1 MSDHHADIRALH
13 LQLTTLAMRWAMS
26 GTVNEDYARKLRF
39 AAIRANHRHYYDHI
53 PIYRRLADQAEVPRA
68 ADTAQIVAEMMST
81 DHIFKSYPQ
90 EHLDNHDYGAMNR
103 WLRQVFDRSVDADV
117 AGVMSIDD
125 WLARLEAT
133 AIHTVFSSGTSGH
146 ISFVPRDAYTWSQ
159 LTGLG
164 VSYIPLFQMR
174 QGAGRPWE
182 RAAVRA
188 AARMLGPGGFG
199 EFFRRR
205 GLRGFDGVFLSF
217 SGGTQGTQV
226 VGQTLARM
234 VGRATFLFDLDLSA
248 TVVRTLVR
256 GPADEREQRL
266 SDAFL
271 EATVRRR
278 ADNFR
283 RVLGALRDSIGARRR
298 ALVFGA
304 PFMIKEFCD
313 WLVAEGEQI
322 SLRPGSMLSH
332 GGGWKSFEGD
342 RIDEPAFLTLVEQSL
357 GIHPERVTEGY
368 SMTEAQVVFPR
379 CREGRFHVPPITETV
394 IFDEALEPLT
404 GDDIY
409 GGLGFLDPYAACY
422 PGFIITGDNV
432 RRRTGGC
439 PCGMSG
445 MTISDVGRATGREVK
460 GCGGIMAAMQ
470 G

>member
-26 GTVNEDYARKLRF
+26 GSVNEDYARKLRF
-39 AAIRANHRHYYDHI
+39 AAIRANHRHYYDNI
-53 PIYRRLADQAEVPRA
+53 PIYRRLADQAEVPRD
-68 ADTAQIVAEMMST
+68 ADTAQVAAEMMST

-90 EHLDNHDYGAMNR
+90 EYIDSKDYGAMNG
-103 WLRQVFDRSVDADV
+103 WLRQVFDRPVEAEVD
-117 AGVMSIDD
+117 GVTSIDH
-125 WLARLEAT
+125 WLACLAQNG
-133 AIHTVFSSGTSGH
+133 IHTVFSSGTSGH

-174 QGAGRPWE
+174 QGAARAWE
-182 RAAVRA
+182 RTAARTV
-188 AARMLGPGGFG
+188 ARMLGPDGFG

-248 TVVRTLVR
+248 TVVRALVR
-256 GPADEREQRL
+256 GPSDERERQL

-271 EATVRRR
+271 DATVRRR
-278 ADNFR
+278 TDNFR
-283 RVLGALRDSIGARRR
+283 RVLAALRDSIAARRR
-298 ALVFGA
+298 TLLFGA
-304 PFMIKEFCD
+304 PFMIKEFCE
-313 WLVAEGEQI
+313 WLVAEGREVV
-322 SLRPGSMLSH
+322 LRPGSMLSH

-342 RIDEPAFLTLVEQSL
+342 RIDEPAFLALIEQSL
-357 GIHPERVTEGY
+357 GVRPECVNEGY

-394 IFDEALEPLT
+394 IFDEALEPVT
-404 GDDIY
+404 GDDIR
-409 GGLGFLDPYAACY
+409 GGFGFLDPYAACY

-432 RRRTGGC
+432 RRRAGGC
-439 PCGMSG
+439 PCGMDG
-445 MTISDVGRATGREVK
+445 VTISDIGRATGREVK

>member
-1 MSDHHADIRALH
+1 MSDHHAEIRALH
-13 LQLTTLAMRWAMS
+13 LQLTALAMRWAMS
-26 GTVNEDYARKLRF
+26 GTVDEDYARKLRF
-39 AAIRANHRHYYDHI
+39 AAIRTNHRHYYDHV
-53 PIYRRLADQAEVPRA
+53 PIYRRLADQAEVPRD
-68 ADTAQIVAEMMST
+68 ADTAQIAAEMMST

-90 EHLDNHDYGAMNR
+90 EYIDNNDYGAMNG
-103 WLRQVFDRSVDADV
+103 WLRQVFDRPVEADVDAV
-117 AGVMSIDD
+117 TSIDQ
-125 WLARLEAT
+125 WLACLADNG
-133 AIHTVFSSGTSGH
+133 IHTVFSSGTSGH

-174 QGAGRPWE
+174 QGAARAWE
-182 RAAVRA
+182 RAAART
-188 AARMLGPGGFG
+188 AARMLGPDGFG

-248 TVVRTLVR
+248 TVVRALVR
-256 GPADEREQRL
+256 GPADERERQL
-266 SDAFL
+266 SAAFL
-271 EATVRRR
+271 DATVRRR

-283 RVLGALRDSIGARRR
+283 RVLAALRDSVAARRR
-298 ALVFGA
+298 TLLFGA
-304 PFMIKEFCD
+304 PFMIKEFCE
-313 WLVAEGEQI
+313 WLVAEGEEVV
-322 SLRPGSMLSH
+322 LRPGSMLSH

-342 RIDEPAFLTLVEQSL
+342 RIDEPAFLALIEQSL
-357 GIHPERVTEGY
+357 GVSPERVNEGY

-379 CREGRFHVPPITETV
+379 CRAGRFHVPPITETV
-394 IFDEALEPLT
+394 IFDEALEPMT
-404 GDDIY
+404 GDDIH
-409 GGLGFLDPYAACY
+409 GGFGFLDPYASCY

-432 RRRTGGC
+432 RRRAGGC
-439 PCGMSG
+439 PCGMG
-445 MTISDVGRATGREVK
+445 GVTISDIGRATGREVK

>member
-1 MSDHHADIRALH
+1 MSDHHAEIRTIH

-26 GTVNEDYARKLRF
+26 GSVNEDYARELRF
-39 AAIRANHRHYYDHI
+39 AAIRANHRHYWDNI
-53 PIYRRLADQAEVPRA
+53 PIYRRLADQAEVPRE
-68 ADTAQIVAEMMST
+68 ADTAQIAAEMMST

-103 WLRQVFDRSVDADV
+103 WLRQVYDRPVNADV
-117 AGVMSIDD
+117 AGAASIDD
-125 WLARLEAT
+125 WLGRLNAA

-174 QGAGRPWE
+174 QGAARSWE
-182 RAAVRA
+182 RAASRA
-188 AARMLGPGGFG
+188 AARMLGPDGFG

-205 GLRGFDGVFLSF
+205 GLRGFDGIFLSF

-248 TVVRTLVR
+248 TVVRALVR
-256 GPADEREQRL
+256 GPADERERGL

-283 RVLGALRDSIGARRR
+283 RVLAALRESAAARRR
-298 ALVFGA
+298 TLVFGA
-304 PFMIKEFCD
+304 PFMIKEFCE
-313 WLVAEGEQI
+313 WLVAEGDEI
-322 SLRPGSMLSH
+322 ALRPGSMLSH

-342 RIDEPAFLTLVEQSL
+342 RIDEPAFLALVEQSL
-357 GIHPERVTEGY
+357 GIRPERVTEGY

-432 RRRTGGC
+432 RRRSGGC

-445 MTISDVGRATGREVK
+445 VTISDIGRATGREVK

>member
-1 MSDHHADIRALH
+1 MSDHHAEIRALH
-13 LQLTTLAMRWAMS
+13 LQLTALAMRWAMS
-26 GTVNEDYARKLRF
+26 GTVDEDYARKLRF
-39 AAIRANHRHYYDHI
+39 AAIRTNHRHYYDRV
-53 PIYRRLADQAEVPRA
+53 PIYRRLADQAEVARD
-68 ADTAQIVAEMMST
+68 ADTAQIAAEMMST

-90 EHLDNHDYGAMNR
+90 EYIDNKDYGAMNG
-103 WLRQVFDRSVDADV
+103 WLRQVFDRPVEADV
-117 AGVMSIDD
+117 DGVMSIDQ
-125 WLARLEAT
+125 WLARLAQNG
-133 AIHTVFSSGTSGH
+133 IHTVFSSGTSGH
-146 ISFVPRDAYTWSQ
+146 ISFVARDAYTWSQ

-174 QGAGRPWE
+174 QGAARAWE
-182 RAAVRA
+182 RTAART
-188 AARMLGPGGFG
+188 AARMLGPDGFG

-248 TVVRTLVR
+248 TVVRALVR
-256 GPADEREQRL
+256 GPADERERQL

-271 EATVRRR
+271 DATVRRR
-278 ADNFR
+278 TDNFR
-283 RVLGALRDSIGARRR
+283 RVLAALRDSTAARRR
-298 ALVFGA
+298 TLLFGA
-304 PFMIKEFCD
+304 PFMIKEFCE
-313 WLVAEGEQI
+313 WLVAEGEEVV
-322 SLRPGSMLSH
+322 LRAGSMLSH

-342 RIDEPAFLTLVEQSL
+342 RIDEPAFLALIEQSL
-357 GIHPERVTEGY
+357 GVRPECVNEGY

-394 IFDEALEPLT
+394 IFDEALEPVT
-404 GDDIY
+404 GDDVH
-409 GGLGFLDPYAACY
+409 GGFGFLDPYAACY

-432 RRRTGGC
+432 RRRVGGC
-439 PCGMSG
+439 PCGMDG
-445 MTISDVGRATGREVK
+445 VTISDIGRATGREVK